1 VSVLLERRA
10 GARRSASATPMTA
23 QELRADFGAHLEANY
38 QQLVAQLYAITLD
51 ADRAHECVQDAYSRA
66 WRDWARIGRSPDP
79 TGWVRTVAVRSTIR
93 PWLERLARFG
103 LRQPTPAVDRG
114 LDPRTTALLG
124 ALRELRPPERRSVV
138 LHHMVGLSRVKIAA
152 VERVPPSTIHARL
165 GRGRWAVLAVVGAS
179 STGQDEEE
187 E

>member
-1 VSVLLERRA
+1 
-10 GARRSASATPMTA
+10 MTA
-23 QELRADFGAHLEANY
+23 QELRADFGANLEANY

-93 PWLERLARFG
+93 PWLERLARLG
-103 LRQPTPAVDRG
+103 LRHPKPPIDRG
-114 LDPRTTALLG
+114 LDARTTALLT
-124 ALRELRPPERRSVV
+124 ALRELAPPERRSVV
-138 LHHMVGLSRVKIAA
+138 MHHMVGLSRHKIAA
-152 VERVPPSTIHARL
+152 VERVPPSTIHERL

-179 STGQDEEE
+179 TSTGQAEAEE
-187 E
+187 